1 MSKDPDPAL
10 IGRVIAGKF
19 AIESFLGGGA
29 MGAVYRARQTSL
41 ETTVAIKVM
50 HRALTSDSMFAA
62 RFLREAK
69 AASRIDHANSM
80 RVIDYGEET
89 SDGLLYIAME
99 YLDGQDLYRVLQD
112 NWPMSKQRLVDILMQ
127 VLAALAVAHDMGVVH
142 RDLKPENI
150 MILKG
155 KSDDGEDRDVVK
167 VCDFGI
173 AKLTETRGQKDLT
186 KSGSPLTTSGL
197 VVGTPEYMSPEQ
209 GRGESLDARS
219 DLYSVGV
226 ILFQLLTGKVP
237 FEAESALGVVLK
249 HVTDEPPR
257 PTSLNPLVDS
267 RLEAIVLKALRKKR
281 EDRYQTARELRSDL
295 RAVLDRNSET
305 NHPTLVG
312 QLPVDGMLG
321 SAATAVAIDSSAV
334 RAGEAAHARK
344 LTPIE
349 TETLFD
355 EVVEVVPRRKT
366 GFYLVVPLLAMLGV
380 GAYFGLRPPPVRAP
394 VASPKT
400 LAGDLRSTTV
410 HTANLPPETSN
421 VPSVVAPKVTRPTKT
436 PPAKNAAVPPPVVA
450 PQTPEP
456 VGPSPALP
464 SSSPTPSPAVGRFD
478 PLNAKVVIGNVRS
491 TGTPQENV
499 RAVLNG
505 FLFTHCYQG
514 ELHGA
519 RPPVSKMVLHLETDD
534 SGHVTA
540 ANLNGSPPI
549 PPKAG
554 QCIMQS
560 AIGKVIL
567 RPDGSLVTA
576 DADLTFS
583 PE

>member
-29 MGAVYRARQTSL
+29 MGAVYRARFTSL

-50 HRALTSDSMFAA
+50 HRGLTSDSMFAA

-99 YLDGQDLYRVLQD
+99 YLDGQDLHRVLQD
-112 NWPMSKQRLVDILMQ
+112 SWPMSLNRVVDILMQ
-127 VLAALAVAHDMGVVH
+127 TLAALAVAHDMGVVH

-155 KSDDGEDRDVVK
+155 KSDDGDDRDVVK

-249 HVTDEPPR
+249 HVTDDPPR
-257 PTSLNPLVDS
+257 PSEINPLVDP

-281 EDRYQTARELRSDL
+281 QDRYQTARELRSDL
-295 RAVLDRNSET
+295 RAVLDRTSQSG
-305 NHPTLVG
+305 HPTAIG
-312 QLPVDGMLG
+312 PLPIDGFLG

-334 RAGEAAHARK
+334 RAGAAAQAK
-344 LTPIE
+344 LAPIE

-355 EVVEVVPRRKT
+355 EVVEVVPRRNT
-366 GFYLVVPLLAMLGV
+366 GFYLVVPLLALAAV
-380 GAYFGLRPPPVRAP
+380 VAYFGLRSAPSRAP
-394 VASPKT
+394 LTPPKT
-400 LAGDLRSTTV
+400 LAVSATAPPPDVPPMASTALSAVT
-410 HTANLPPETSN
+410 
-421 VPSVVAPKVTRPTKT
+421 PKLTRPTKNTPAVKSSAAPPVAESGSASALLPPPLDSAT
-436 PPAKNAAVPPPVVA
+436 PPAPPA
-450 PQTPEP
+450 P
-456 VGPSPALP
+456 GH
-464 SSSPTPSPAVGRFD
+464 FD
-478 PLNAKVVIGNVRS
+478 PLNAKVTIGNVQAK
-491 TGTPQENV
+491 GAPPANV
-499 RAVLNG
+499 RAILNA

-514 ELHGA
+514 ELHAA

-534 SGHVTA
+534 TGHVTA

-549 PPKAG
+549 PPKSG

-560 AIGKVIL
+560 AIGKVIA
-567 RPDGSLVTA
+567 RPEGTLVTA

-583 PE
+583 PD

>member
-1 MSKDPDPAL
+1 MSKDPDPGL

-29 MGAVYRARQTSL
+29 MGAVYRARFTSL

-50 HRALTSDSMFAA
+50 HRGLTSDSMFAA

-99 YLDGQDLYRVLQD
+99 YLDGQDLHRVLQE
-112 NWPMSKQRLVDILMQ
+112 NWPMSLNRVVDILMQ
-127 VLAALAVAHDMGVVH
+127 TLAALAVAHDMGVVH

-155 KSDDGEDRDVVK
+155 KSDDGDDRDVVK

-209 GRGESLDARS
+209 GRGEPLDARS

-257 PTSLNPLVDS
+257 PSEINPLVDP
-267 RLEAIVLKALRKKR
+267 RLDAIVLKALRKKR
-281 EDRYQTARELRSDL
+281 QDRYQTARELRSDL
-295 RAVLDRNSET
+295 RAVIDRGSQNA
-305 NHPTLVG
+305 HPTSVG
-312 QLPVDGMLG
+312 PAPADGFLG
-321 SAATAVAIDSSAV
+321 NAATAVAIDSSAV
-334 RAGEAAHARK
+334 RAGAAAQAK
-344 LTPIE
+344 LAPIE

-355 EVVEVVPRRKT
+355 EVVEVVPRRNT
-366 GFYLVVPLLAMLGV
+366 GFYVVVPLLAVAAV
-380 GAYFGLRPPPVRAP
+380 GAYFGLRHAPPRVPVTPLSTLAVSVTAHVSEFPPVTPSA
-394 VASPKT
+394 
-400 LAGDLRSTTV
+400 
-410 HTANLPPETSN
+410 
-421 VPSVVAPKVTRPTKT
+421 PSVSAPKLTRPPKNPPLVKSAT
-436 PPAKNAAVPPPVVA
+436 PPVVESSSPPAVPPPPFDSATPPAPPVA
-450 PQTPEP
+450 
-456 VGPSPALP
+456 GH
-464 SSSPTPSPAVGRFD
+464 FD
-478 PLNAKVVIGNVRS
+478 PMNAKVVVGNVRA
-491 TGTPQENV
+491 TGAPQANV
-499 RAVLNG
+499 RAILNA

-514 ELHGA
+514 ELHA
-519 RPPVSKMVLHLETDD
+519 TRPAVSKMVLHLETDD
-534 SGHVTA
+534 TGHVTA
-540 ANLNGSPPI
+540 ANLSGSPPI

-560 AIGKVIL
+560 AIGKVIA
-567 RPDGSLVTA
+567 RPDGALVTA

-583 PE
+583 PD